1 MWGEKKKKMLS
12 FLCCF
17 SSVLISCTRYIQNLR
32 RDRGL
37 SFWRDCLSSLSN
49 GTQGTSV
56 LSAKQALLWKASGN
70 TIVVSI
76 YESEDQQW
84 NPTDEQHKKSWI
96 RPYKPINHSKL
107 KCHETQSISGKAFP
121 YRLLKKTKPSA
132 YSKINLDEFKL
143 NRIVLH
149 EITRT
154 ALRCCRAVFC
164 KWLSSGWWDSV
175 WKLWMY
181 HHQRGSKIII

>member
-1 MWGEKKKKMLS
+1 MLS
-12 FLCCF
+12 FLCYF
-17 SSVLISCTRYIQNLR
+17 SSVHISCTRYIQILKT
-32 RDRGL
+32 DRGL
-37 SFWRDCLSSLSN
+37 SFRRDCLSSLSN

-70 TIVVSI
+70 RIVVSI

-96 RPYKPINHSKL
+96 RSYKPVNHSKL

-121 YRLLKKTKPSA
+121 YRLLEKTKPSA
-132 YSKINLDEFKL
+132 YSKINLDEIKW
-143 NRIVLH
+143 NRIALE
-149 EITRT
+149 EITRI
-154 ALRCCRAVFC
+154 ALRCYRAVFC
-164 KWLSSGWWDSV
+164 KWLSSGWQDSV
-175 WKLWMY
+175 RKLWIY